1 MILDECVET
10 GDYSERIK
18 LAMTTDKNS
27 KFHIMLVEDD
37 ASLSDWIAD
46 YLTKHDYCVTVAS
59 RGDKALELIRSD
71 EPDLVVLDVMLP
83 GVDGLNVCRLSREFY
98 KKPILMLTAL
108 GSESDEVM
116 GLDTGADDYLSKPV
130 RPKILLARINA
141 LLRRDAPDSEQL
153 AIGIGA
159 LFIDPVSRNLTLND
173 EAVPVS
179 SHEFDL
185 LTLLARSAGT
195 PVSRDIL
202 VTEMRGIEYNGLDR
216 SIDISISRLRKKLG
230 DDASAPTRIKTVRGK
245 GYLLA
250 PDAW

>member
-1 MILDECVET
+1 
-10 GDYSERIK
+10 
-18 LAMTTDKNS
+18 MTSNTDS
-27 KFHIMLVEDD
+27 QFHIMVVEDD
-37 ASLSDWIAD
+37 ASLSAWIAD
-46 YLTKHDYCVTVAS
+46 YLITHDYMVTIAS
-59 RGDKALELIRSD
+59 RGDEALELIRTD
-71 EPDLVVLDVMLP
+71 DPDLVVLDVMLP
-83 GVDGLNVCRLSREFY
+83 GLDGLNVCRMAREFY

-130 RPKILLARINA
+130 RPKVLLARINA
-141 LLRRDAPDSEQL
+141 LLRRDAPDSEQD
-153 AIGIGA
+153 AITIGG
-159 LFIDPVSRNLTLND
+159 LYIDPLSRTLTLNED
-173 EAVPVS
+173 SVAVS

-195 PVSRDIL
+195 PVSRDTL

-230 DDASAPTRIKTVRGK
+230 DDASAPERIKTVRGK

>member
-1 MILDECVET
+1 MTADKDV
-10 GDYSERIK
+10 K
-18 LAMTTDKNS
+18 L
-27 KFHIMLVEDD
+27 HIMVVEDD

-46 YLTKHDYCVTVAS
+46 YLTSHDYLVTVAS
-59 RGDKALELIRSD
+59 SGDQALELIRTD
-71 EPDLVVLDVMLP
+71 EPDMVVLDVMLP
-83 GVDGLNVCRLSREFY
+83 GIDGLTVCRLAREFY

-141 LLRRDAPDSEQL
+141 LLRRDAPDTGQDTIS
-153 AIGIGA
+153 IGG
-159 LFIDPVSRNLTLND
+159 LYIDPASRSLSLNGH
-173 EAVPVS
+173 AVMLS

-195 PVSRDIL
+195 PVSRDTL

-216 SIDISISRLRKKLG
+216 SIDISISRLRKKLD
-230 DDASAPTRIKTVRGK
+230 DDASAPERIKTVRGK

>member
-1 MILDECVET
+1 
-10 GDYSERIK
+10 
-18 LAMTTDKNS
+18 MTTNNENQL
-27 KFHIMLVEDD
+27 HIMVVEDD
-37 ASLSDWIAD
+37 ASLSAWIAD
-46 YLTKHDYCVTVAS
+46 YLTTHDYMVTVAS
-59 RGDKALELIRSD
+59 RGDEALELIKAD
-71 EPDLVVLDVMLP
+71 DPDLVLLDVMLP
-83 GVDGLNVCRLSREFY
+83 GLDGLNVCRMAREFY

-108 GSESDEVM
+108 GSESDEVL

-130 RPKILLARINA
+130 RPKVLLARINA
-141 LLRRDAPDSEQL
+141 LLRRDAPDSEQSS
-153 AIGIGA
+153 IGIGG
-159 LFIDPVSRNLTLND
+159 LFIDPVSRTLTLN
-173 EAVPVS
+173 EEPVAVS

-195 PVSRDIL
+195 PVSRDTL

-230 DDASAPTRIKTVRGK
+230 DDASAPARIKTVRGK

>member
-1 MILDECVET
+1 MTQSHET
-10 GDYSERIK
+10 K
-18 LAMTTDKNS
+18 L
-27 KFHIMLVEDD
+27 HIMVVEDD
-37 ASLSDWIAD
+37 ASLSAWIAD
-46 YLTKHDYCVTVAS
+46 YLNTHDYLVTVAS
-59 RGDKALELIRSD
+59 RGDEALELIRTD

-83 GVDGLNVCRLSREFY
+83 GLDGLNVCRLAREFY

-108 GSESDEVM
+108 GSENDEVM

-130 RPKILLARINA
+130 RPKVLLARINA
-141 LLRRDAPDSEQL
+141 LLRRDAPDSEQD
-153 AIGIGA
+153 AIEIGG
-159 LFIDPVSRNLTLND
+159 LYIDPLSRTLTLNSRNV
-173 EAVPVS
+173 AVS

-195 PVSRDIL
+195 PVSRDTL

-216 SIDISISRLRKKLG
+216 SIDISISRLRKKLS
-230 DDASAPTRIKTVRGK
+230 DDASAPERIKTVRGK

>member
-1 MILDECVET
+1 MKSNSDV
-10 GDYSERIK
+10 K
-18 LAMTTDKNS
+18 L
-27 KFHIMLVEDD
+27 HIMVVEDD
-37 ASLSDWIAD
+37 ASLSEWIAD
-46 YLTKHDYCVTVAS
+46 YLTTHDYEVTVAS
-59 RGDKALELIRSD
+59 RGDEALELIKED
-71 EPDLVVLDVMLP
+71 DPDLVVLDVMLP
-83 GVDGLNVCRLSREFY
+83 GLDGLNVCRQAREFY

-141 LLRRDAPDSEQL
+141 LLRRDAPDAEED
-153 AIGIGA
+153 AITIGG
-159 LFIDPVSRNLTLND
+159 LHIDPVSRTLTLND
-173 EAVPVS
+173 EGVLVS

-195 PVSRDIL
+195 PVSRDTL
-202 VTEMRGIEYNGLDR
+202 VTQMRGIEYNGLDR
-216 SIDISISRLRKKLG
+216 SIDISISRLRKKLD
-230 DDASAPTRIKTVRGK
+230 DDASAPARIKTVRGK

>member
-1 MILDECVET
+1 MKAANDTQL
-10 GDYSERIK
+10 
-18 LAMTTDKNS
+18 
-27 KFHIMLVEDD
+27 HIMVVEDD
-37 ASLSDWIAD
+37 ASLSAWIAD
-46 YLTKHDYCVTVAS
+46 YLTTHNYLVTVAS
-59 RGDKALELIRSD
+59 RGDEALELIRTD
-71 EPDLVVLDVMLP
+71 EPDMVVLDVMLP
-83 GVDGLNVCRLSREFY
+83 GLDGLNVCRLAREFY

-130 RPKILLARINA
+130 RPKVLLARINA
-141 LLRRDAPDSEQL
+141 LLRRDAPEADEEAI
-153 AIGIGA
+153 AIGG
-159 LFIDPVSRNLTLND
+159 LFIDPVSRTLTLD
-173 EAVPVS
+173 EESVAVS

-195 PVSRDIL
+195 PVSRDTL

-216 SIDISISRLRKKLG
+216 SIDISISRLRKKLD
-230 DDASAPTRIKTVRGK
+230 DDASAPARIKTVRGK

>member
-1 MILDECVET
+1 
-10 GDYSERIK
+10 
-18 LAMTTDKNS
+18 
-27 KFHIMLVEDD
+27 
-37 ASLSDWIAD
+37 
-46 YLTKHDYCVTVAS
+46 VAS
-59 RGDKALELIRSD
+59 RGDEALELIKLD
-71 EPDLVVLDVMLP
+71 DPDLVVLDVMLP
-83 GVDGLNVCRLSREFY
+83 GLDGLNVCRQAREFY

-141 LLRRDAPDSEQL
+141 LLRRDAPESDED
-153 AIGIGA
+153 AIQIGG
-159 LFIDPVSRNLTLND
+159 LRIDPLSRTLKLNEED
-173 EAVPVS
+173 VAVS

-195 PVSRDIL
+195 PVSRDTL
-202 VTEMRGIEYNGLDR
+202 VTQMRGIEYNGLDR
-216 SIDISISRLRKKLG
+216 SIDISISRLRKKLD
-230 DDASAPTRIKTVRGK
+230 DDASSPARIKTVRGK

>member
-1 MILDECVET
+1 MNPTTET
-10 GDYSERIK
+10 
-18 LAMTTDKNS
+18 
-27 KFHIMLVEDD
+27 KFHVMVVEDD
-37 ASLSDWIAD
+37 ASLSEWIAD
-46 YLTKHDYCVTVAS
+46 YLTTHNYEVTVAS
-59 RGDKALELIRSD
+59 RGDEALELIKLD
-71 EPDLVVLDVMLP
+71 DPDLVVLDVMLP
-83 GVDGLNVCRLSREFY
+83 GLDGLTVCRQAREFY
-98 KKPILMLTAL
+98 RKPILMLTAL

-141 LLRRDAPDSEQL
+141 LIRRDAPDSDEDKIQ
-153 AIGIGA
+153 IGG
-159 LFIDPVSRNLTLND
+159 LHIDPLSRTLTLNND
-173 EAVPVS
+173 SVSLS

-195 PVSRDIL
+195 PVSRDTL
-202 VTEMRGIEYNGLDR
+202 VTQMRGIEYNGLDR

-230 DDASAPTRIKTVRGK
+230 DDASAPARIKTVRGK

>member
-1 MILDECVET
+1 MK
-10 GDYSERIK
+10 SN
-18 LAMTTDKNS
+18 TDT
-27 KFHIMLVEDD
+27 KFHVMVVEDD
-37 ASLSDWIAD
+37 ASLSEWIAD
-46 YLTKHDYCVTVAS
+46 YLTTHHYEVSVAS
-59 RGDKALELIRSD
+59 RGDRALELIKLD
-71 EPDLVVLDVMLP
+71 DPDLVVLDVMLP
-83 GVDGLNVCRLSREFY
+83 GLDGLNVCRQAREFY

-141 LLRRDAPDSEQL
+141 LLRRDAPDSDED
-153 AIGIGA
+153 AIHIGG
-159 LFIDPVSRNLTLND
+159 LYIDPLSRTLTLN
-173 EAVPVS
+173 EETVSVS

-195 PVSRDIL
+195 PVSRDTL

-230 DDASAPTRIKTVRGK
+230 DDASAPERIKTVRGK

>member
-1 MILDECVET
+1 MNSDTET
-10 GDYSERIK
+10 R
-18 LAMTTDKNS
+18 
-27 KFHIMLVEDD
+27 FHVMVVEDD
-37 ASLSDWIAD
+37 ASLSEWIAD
-46 YLTKHDYCVTVAS
+46 YLTTHNYEVTVAS
-59 RGDKALELIRSD
+59 RGDEALELIKLD
-71 EPDLVVLDVMLP
+71 DPDLVVLDVMLP
-83 GVDGLNVCRLSREFY
+83 GMDGLNVCRQAREFY

-141 LLRRDAPDSEQL
+141 LLRRDSPDSDEDSIS
-153 AIGIGA
+153 IGG
-159 LFIDPVSRNLTLND
+159 LHIDPVSRTLTLNED
-173 EAVPVS
+173 AVPVS

-195 PVSRDIL
+195 PVSRDTL
-202 VTEMRGIEYNGLDR
+202 VTQMRGIEYNGLDR

-230 DDASAPTRIKTVRGK
+230 DDASAPARIKTVRGK